1 MYFCS
6 INYFFCVRTKQP
18 SPEPLHKRDVVM
30 KHEASS
36 NGKWSGTSNSHE
48 HVGFS
53 ALSPKSPDYDD
64 DAEEDDKSEPMDRR
78 CTIFLLRKM
87 FSFSVF

>member
-1 MYFCS
+1 
-6 INYFFCVRTKQP
+6 
-18 SPEPLHKRDVVM
+18 M

-53 ALSPKSPDYDD
+53 PLSPKSPDYEDEEDD
-64 DAEEDDKSEPMDRR
+64 VEEDDKSEQMDRR
-78 CTIFLLRKM
+78 CTIYF
-87 FSFSVF
+87 FISFYFW